1 MNARN
6 APDNHQVFIG
16 NLPSGISNAE
26 VHDVFGSKKIIL
38 CLPST
43 KNTHS
48 SDNKHNERFFE
59 KNEDF
64 VLHFVFVLLM
74 LLIV

>member
-43 KNTHS
+43 KN
-48 SDNKHNERFFE
+48 NKHNERFCYSVNIM
-59 KNEDF
+59 KAYVIDSVMNCKS
-64 VLHFVFVLLM
+64 
-74 LLIV
+74 LIL